1 MSTTEVIRRHGGH
14 IEMAARAGY
23 VARGLVFVIIGYF
36 AFKAAYSTGQTMDS
50 KDAVS
55 FVFGTV
61 GGKVLLVALVAALAA
76 FAAWRFLQA
85 IRDVDRHGSG
95 AKGIAVRTGLV
106 GSGVSYAALAFFA
119 GALAWGA
126 ESSGS
131 GGGTTKGL
139 ITKAYEAG
147 WGQAFTYAVAIL
159 LVVVGAAHVFKG
171 VGAGFEKYMTI
182 PADKKNW
189 VKPVCQ
195 FGLIARGFTYLLLA
209 YLIGTGAASYQ
220 DGHTPGLE
228 TALDAMSGWPF
239 GWLFLAATG
248 IGLIAFGAYAFT
260 EARYRRI
267 QLG

>member
-1 MSTTEVIRRHGGH
+1 MSTTEVIRRHSDH
-14 IEMAARAGY
+14 IEKAARAGY

-36 AFKAAYSTGQTMDS
+36 AFKAAYSTGSTMDS

-85 IRDVDRHGSG
+85 IRDVDRHGRG
-95 AKGIAVRTGLV
+95 AKGIAVRAGLI

-126 ESSGS
+126 GSSSSG
-131 GGGTTKGL
+131 GATKGA
-139 ITKAYEAG
+139 IAMAYEAG
-147 WGQAFTYAVAIL
+147 WGQIFTYAVAAL
-159 LVVVGAAHVFKG
+159 MVVVGGAHVVKA
-171 VGAGFEKYMTI
+171 VSAGFEKYMTI
-182 PADKKNW
+182 PGDKKAW

-209 YLIGTGAASYQ
+209 WLLGTGAASYR
-220 DGHTPGLE
+220 DGHSPGLE
-228 TALDAMSGWPF
+228 TALDAMAAWPY

-248 IGLIAFGAYAFT
+248 IGLIAFGVYAFT

-267 QLG
+267 RVD

>member
-1 MSTTEVIRRHGGH
+1 MSATEVIRRHSDR
-14 IEMAARAGY
+14 IEKAARAGY
-23 VARGLVFVIIGYF
+23 VARGIVFVIIGYF

-85 IRDVDRHGSG
+85 IRDVDRHGTG
-95 AKGIAVRTGLV
+95 AKGVAVRAGLV
-106 GSGVSYAALAFFA
+106 GSGISYAALAFFA

-126 ESSGS
+126 GSSS
-131 GGGTTKGL
+131 SGGTTKEW
-139 ITKAYEAG
+139 IAMAYEAG
-147 WGQAFTYAVAIL
+147 WGQTFTYAVAAL
-159 LVVVGAAHVFKG
+159 MVVVGGAHVFKA
-171 VGAGFEKYMTI
+171 VSAGFEKYMTI
-182 PADKKNW
+182 PADKKAW

-195 FGLIARGFTYLLLA
+195 FGLLARGFTYLLLA
-209 YLIGTGAASYQ
+209 WLLGTGAASYR

-228 TALDAMSGWPF
+228 TALDAMSAWPF

-248 IGLIAFGAYAFT
+248 IGLIAFGGYAFT